1 MGTPTDIVVLLA
13 QGESRSSES
22 RNTGSPCARIHLRG
36 TGRRHNLTAGS
47 LAYAQY
53 NYGIGRTIH
62 GGMIVM
68 SRFLLPSSEV
78 SSTEEASPPP
88 PMLASIK
95 SPGIG
100 ISASVAP
107 IATRVNQRAS

>member
-53 NYGIGRTIH
+53 NYGIGPTIH

-68 SRFLLPSSEV
+68 SRFLLPSSV
-78 SSTEEASPPP
+78 SSTEEASPSP
-88 PMLASIK
+88 PMLASIE
-95 SPGIG
+95 SPGLG